1 MRVLIQRVKKAEVQV
16 KKKIV
21 GSINNGIL
29 IYVGIDINDNLDD
42 LDWVAKKV
50 LNLRIFNDD
59 LGLMNLSVRDVNG
72 EILLISQFTLMAS
85 TKKGN
90 RPSYTKSANRRVA
103 IPLYESLVMK
113 LEEKINFNI
122 KTGVF
127 GANMEVRSVNDGPV
141 NIYIDSKKKE

>member
-42 LDWVAKKV
+42 LDWVVKKV

-90 RPSYTKSANRRVA
+90 RPSYIKSASRRVA

-127 GANMEVRSVNDGPV
+127 GANMEVRSVNDGPL

>member
-42 LDWVAKKV
+42 LDWIAKKV

-59 LGLMNLSVRDVNG
+59 LGLMNHSVRDVNG
-72 EILLISQFTLMAS
+72 EILLIL
-85 TKKGN
+85 
-90 RPSYTKSANRRVA
+90 KSRLQNQK
-103 IPLYESLVMK
+103 Y
-113 LEEKINFNI
+113 
-122 KTGVF
+122 
-127 GANMEVRSVNDGPV
+127 
-141 NIYIDSKKKE
+141 

>member
-42 LDWVAKKV
+42 LDWVVKKV

-90 RPSYTKSANRRVA
+90 RPSYIKSASRRVA

-113 LEEKINFNI
+113 LEEKINFNV

>member
-42 LDWVAKKV
+42 LDWVVKKV

-90 RPSYTKSANRRVA
+90 RPSYIKSANRRVA
-103 IPLYESLVMK
+103 IPLYESLY
-113 LEEKINFNI
+113 LCTSN
-122 KTGVF
+122 
-127 GANMEVRSVNDGPV
+127 S
-141 NIYIDSKKKE
+141 S

>member
-59 LGLMNLSVRDVNG
+59 LGVMNHSVIDVNG
-72 EILLISQFTLMAS
+72 DILLISQFTLMAS

-90 RPSYTKSANRRVA
+90 RPSYIKSASRRVA

-127 GANMEVRSVNDGPV
+127 GANMEVRSVNDGPL

>member
-1 MRVLIQRVKKAEVQV
+1 
-16 KKKIV
+16 
-21 GSINNGIL
+21 
-29 IYVGIDINDNLDD
+29 
-42 LDWVAKKV
+42 
-50 LNLRIFNDD
+50 
-59 LGLMNLSVRDVNG
+59 MNHSVRDVNG